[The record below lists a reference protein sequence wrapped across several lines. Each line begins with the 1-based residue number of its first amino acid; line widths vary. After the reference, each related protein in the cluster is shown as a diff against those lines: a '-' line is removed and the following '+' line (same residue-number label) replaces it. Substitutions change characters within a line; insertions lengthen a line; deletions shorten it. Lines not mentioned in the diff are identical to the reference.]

1 MYQRSICGLLMGVA
15 VLSAG
20 VLAGCSSI
28 DRSSHR
34 LVNAITPYQIEV
46 VQGNFVSNEQV
57 QALKPGMS
65 HEQVRDILG
74 SPLVTSVFHADRWDY
89 VFTIKRKGL
98 TFEEK
103 KLTVF
108 FSGFVMERVEG
119 DEMPSES
126 EFVAILGAQNNKPK
140 IPKLEATPEQL
151 ERFAP
156 AKKAESGADASDSD
170 AQPAVQ
176 PRGSYPP
183 LE

>member
-1 MYQRSICGLLMGVA
+1 MYQRSICGLLTGVA

-28 DRSSHR
+28 DRTSHQ

-46 VQGNFVSNEQV
+46 VQGNFVSQEQV

-74 SPLVTSVFHADRWDY
+74 SPLLVSVFHSDRWDY
-89 VFTIKRKGL
+89 VFTIKRRGL
-98 TFEEK
+98 AFEEK
-103 KLTVF
+103 KLTVYF
-108 FSGFVMERVEG
+108 DGFLLDRFEG

-126 EFVAILGAQNNKPK
+126 EFVAILGEQNSKPK
-140 IPKLEATPEQL
+140 IPRLEATAAQL

-156 AKKAESGADASDSD
+156 TPKSLEETAGNASANQST
-170 AQPAVQ
+170 AQP
-176 PRGSYPP
+176 RSIYPS